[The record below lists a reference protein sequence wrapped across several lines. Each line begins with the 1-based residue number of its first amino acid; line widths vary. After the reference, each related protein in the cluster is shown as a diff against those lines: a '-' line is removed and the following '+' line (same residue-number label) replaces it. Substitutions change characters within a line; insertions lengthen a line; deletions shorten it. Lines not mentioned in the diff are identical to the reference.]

1 LRIPKKAKKNLTS
14 LISLKHII
22 MIKKLLLN
30 NSALKLRKRNSFL
43 ATMVLTAMLLLGT
56 TVTRA
61 QGSIINDYLFAE
73 SIGPAYVDLV
83 GATSVPGAGGASFA
97 ALANFSAPIGF
108 TFVYN
113 NATYTNAVIS
123 DNGFITFG
131 ATLPG
136 AIANPISN
144 VLGYNGAISGY
155 GTGLV
160 GNYADGGALTPSPAD
175 GADVSYITTGAPG
188 NRIFTV
194 EYKNVKRR
202 PVATTING
210 FMNFQIRL
218 YEVDQ
223 RVEIQYKSFT
233 STNATAFT
241 GQVGLRGLTTADWQN
256 RTSTAPLGV
265 TTFFPSA
272 AGALVSSTE
281 PTRTPVVG
289 VYVGPPNNAMFTWT
303 PTCFNSK
310 SLVTNLQVDNTTVNF
325 SWTAAAFQTASF
337 VDYLWEVR
345 TAGLPGS
352 GPVGLYASGNTALT
366 SASVTGLTAGIAY
379 CFYVKSSCKP
389 WTQNITGCLTPLC
402 STPVYPYAEN
412 FEGVVVP
419 AIPNCTSTVV
429 TTGAAMVTV
438 NNGVPYY
445 GFTNKNL
452 KTGSVAATDTWFFT
466 RLISLTAGTTYKVSY
481 IYGGSRELAQFTQK
495 LQVKIGTVNTAAGMT
510 ILLADHNSIKSSP
523 NTFTFHFVASGTGNY
538 FLGFNGYAAFN
549 QGYLQIDEI
558 SLGDATCQPP
568 TLLTSGQITYNSA
581 KISWT
586 PSVSAPSAGYEY
598 IVSTTNTTPIAT
610 SLLSGVTS
618 GLVSTLTSLTPSTPY
633 YYWVRSNCGGVLSAW
648 TLSST
653 FTTLAAPPVPCVPS
667 PISTDGT
674 GITNVTVGSINNT
687 TGAEVGNYGNYT
699 NLSTNIAQTQSVSV
713 FITYRTGFTY
723 NTKIWIDW
731 NNDGDFYDT
740 GENVQSGV
748 STNANPTT
756 LLLTFVVPISI
767 PAVTA
772 DTSGPHRMRIGGADS
787 DPLTG
792 ITPTTGPCYSGP
804 SSFFG
809 TFEDYSVFVTS
820 PPPPL
825 SVIDALTNTSVT
837 FCSGGSSPL
846 VTVNASAITP
856 GPNKYDNFVWNPA
869 SGVSG
874 NEITGYTF
882 NPTTPGANVYT
893 LTATQAGGLF
903 LSNTATYTVN
913 VNEVP
918 TPILFTPAAITACE
932 GIPVTLTTSGGIIS
946 GAIVIEENFNGPT
959 NLFTTINNST
969 GGSRLGPVGAA
980 WTLRPSPYLEPFN
993 SANFSSNDASQF
1005 IMSNSDAQ
1013 GSGGNTN
1020 TELISPAFSLALY
1033 SNVNLS
1039 FWHRYRDLGG
1049 TAEVQITNDSDAIIN
1064 NGETWTTLQTYN
1076 SQIGSDTNFVNVII
1090 NLSAYTGQT
1099 NLRIKFIYINAPYA
1113 WWWCIDNFK
1122 ITGSAPALLTWAPA
1136 TGLWTDPT
1144 ANTTPYVLGTPAAVV
1159 YGNLSSN
1166 QTYTATA
1173 TSIVPPFCSTSTP
1186 VNVTVTNLSPGV
1198 ATGNQVLT
1206 CGDTTITTNIVLTG
1220 YVPNVLGS
1228 IIRWDMADNP
1238 GFVGATPIPLSA
1250 GKAVLTSADI
1260 PALTATTYYRA
1271 VVLGCGTV
1279 FSNTITVS
1287 YPTVTYNGVW
1297 SPGLPTA
1304 ADNVTITSGTLTL
1317 SSDMSMCSLKING
1330 GATVVVN
1337 PGVTLTVNGVATVA
1351 IGGVLTLNDSSS
1363 LMQNPTTTVNTNTG
1377 NATYRRNY
1385 STRKFD
1391 YTYWGAPLSFT
1402 TVITLSPGTLSDK
1415 YLRYDSNASTWLSI
1429 ATNTPMAPGLG
1440 YAIRGF
1446 QLSSPTVFSNLTGI
1460 FGGVPNNGD
1469 YTVPVFLT
1477 IPAALDL
1484 NLLGNPYASP
1494 LDADELMDGNPG
1506 VLGAFGVGTTLY
1518 FWTHNTLFNGSTYT
1532 FSDYAVYNRTGGT
1545 IAAPALGANN
1555 AVPSGIISTGQGFM
1569 IKAVT
1574 AGNVTFRNSMRV
1586 AGTNSQFFRL
1596 NNNSIL
1602 EKNRLWL
1609 DFTNVDDSDE
1619 FKQVLVG
1626 YIENATNSY
1635 ENGFDGDIIEAG
1647 NTVSFYSIADSKN
1660 LAIQGRALP
1669 FNSNDQVA
1677 IGYKSA
1683 VMSNFKIALSNMDG
1697 LFEDTSVGV
1706 YLEDT
1711 LLNVIHDLR
1720 QSPYQ
1725 FVTEAGTFDSR
1736 FILRYNNTLLNVNQN
1751 ELNNNNVIVF
1761 KQNEKIRIETTN
1773 IMMKSVKVFDI
1784 HGRLILAKDAIN
1796 SQSATLQK
1804 VGLANQVLMVQ
1815 ITSVDGVIVN
1825 KKIIF

>member
-1 LRIPKKAKKNLTS
+1 
-14 LISLKHII
+14 
-22 MIKKLLLN
+22 
-30 NSALKLRKRNSFL
+30 
-43 ATMVLTAMLLLGT
+43 MVLTAMLFLGT
-56 TVTRA
+56 TITRA
-61 QGSIINDYLFAE
+61 QGSIINDYSFAE
-73 SIGPAYVDLV
+73 SIGPGYVDMV
-83 GATSVPGAGGASFA
+83 GGTSVPFTTLSLPVGNFFGATNFNAGGI
-97 ALANFSAPIGF
+97 PIGF
-108 TFVYN
+108 NFTYN
-113 NATYTNAVIS
+113 NATYSTVNIS
-123 DNGFITFG
+123 DNGYISFG
-131 ATLPG
+131 AN
-136 AIANPISN
+136 IAAVTNPISN
-144 VLGYNGAISGY
+144 AAAYSGAIAGYGYN
-155 GTGLV
+155 LV
-160 GNYADGGALTPSPAD
+160 GNLATPAISPWSTASSVYVAE
-175 GADVSYITTGAPG
+175 GADIKYQTSGVVG
-188 NRIFTV
+188 NQIFTV
-194 EYKNVKRR
+194 EYKNMKRR
-202 PVATTING
+202 NLTTTYDG
-210 FMNFQIRL
+210 LMNFQIRL
-218 YEVDQ
+218 YEADM
-223 RVEIQYKSFT
+223 RIEIQYKSFT
-233 STNATAFT
+233 SLNATTLA

-256 RTSTAPLGV
+256 RTNTAPAGV
-265 TTFFPSA
+265 TTFYPSA
-272 AGALVSSTE
+272 AGGLVSSTE
-281 PTRTPVVG
+281 PTRQPAGG

-303 PTCFNSK
+303 PACFNPTA
-310 SLVTNLQVDNTTVNF
+310 LVTNLQVDNTTVNF

-337 VDYLWEVR
+337 TNYVWEVR
-345 TAGLPGS
+345 TSGAAGS
-352 GPVGLYASGNTALT
+352 GAVGLYATGTTALP
-366 SASVTGLTAGIAY
+366 SSSVTGLSSGVNY
-379 CFYVKSSCKP
+379 CFYVRSNCKP
-389 WTQNITGCLTPLC
+389 WTQNINGCLTPLC
-402 STPVYPYAEN
+402 TTPVYPYAEN

-429 TTGAAMVTV
+429 TTGVAMVTV
-438 NNGVPYY
+438 NNAIPYY

-452 KTGSVAATDTWFFT
+452 KTNNVAATDTWFFT
-466 RLISLTAGTTYKVSY
+466 RLISLTAGTTYRVSY

-495 LQVKIGTVNTAAGMT
+495 MQVKIGTVASAAGMT

-538 FLGFNGYAAFN
+538 YLGFNGYAAFN
-549 QGYLQIDEI
+549 QGFLQIDEI

-568 TLLTSGQITYNSA
+568 TALTSGQITYNSA

-586 PSVSAPSAGYEY
+586 ASVSAPTAGYEY

-610 SLLSGVTS
+610 TILSGVTS
-618 GLVSTLTSLTPSTPY
+618 GLVSTLTGLTPSTTY

-648 TLSST
+648 TLVNS
-653 FTTLAAPPVPCVPS
+653 FVTLAAPPAPCTPVPTSVDS
-667 PISTDGT
+667 Q
-674 GITNVTVGSINNT
+674 GITNVTFGSINNT
-687 TGAEVGNYGNYT
+687 TGDELNHFGNYT
-699 NLSTNIAQTQSVSV
+699 NLSTNISQNTTVNMSLTFS
-713 FITYRTGFTY
+713 ILGFVGSGYFTR
-723 NTKIWIDW
+723 IWIDY
-731 NNDGDFYDT
+731 NDDGDFFDL
-740 GENVQSGV
+740 GETVFTNGGV
-748 STNANPTT
+748 ELPNGVNNISFNIPLTAT
-756 LLLTFVVPISI
+756 L
-767 PAVTA
+767 
-772 DTSGPHRMRIGGADS
+772 GPHRMRIGASDS
-787 DPLTG
+787 NNLSQIVLPA
-792 ITPTTGPCYSGP
+792 TTNGPCYTGA
-804 SSFFG
+804 FG
-809 TFEDYSVFVTS
+809 TFEDYSVFVTT

-825 SVIDALTNTSVT
+825 SVIDALSNTSVT
-837 FCSGGSSPL
+837 YCSGGSSPL

-856 GPNKYDNFVWNPA
+856 GPNKYDNFVWNPT

-874 NEITGYTF
+874 NEIAGWIF
-882 NPTTPGANVYT
+882 NPTNPGTNVYT

-903 LSNTATYTVN
+903 LSNTTTYTVI

-946 GAIVIEENFNGPT
+946 GAIVLEENFNGPT
-959 NLFTTINNST
+959 NLFTKLNTST
-969 GGSRLGPVGAA
+969 GGNRLGPAGSD

-1020 TELISPAFSLALY
+1020 TELISPAFSLAVY

-1076 SQIGSDTNFVNVII
+1076 SNIGSDSNFVNVVI

-1099 NLRIKFIYINAPYA
+1099 NLRIKFIYINAPFA

-1136 TGLWTDPT
+1136 AGLYTD
-1144 ANTTPYVLGTPAAVV
+1144 ALTTIPYVLGNTAAVV

-1206 CGDTTITTNIVLTG
+1206 CGDTTISTNIVLTG

-1228 IIRWDMADNP
+1228 ILRWDMADNP
-1238 GFVGATPIPLSA
+1238 GFLGATPIPLSA
-1250 GKAVLTSADI
+1250 GKDVLTSADI

-1304 ADNVTITSGTLTL
+1304 TDNVTITSGTLTL
-1317 SSDMSMCSLKING
+1317 SSDLSMCSLKING

-1337 PGVTLTVNGVATVA
+1337 SGVTLTVNGVSTVA
-1351 IGGVLTLNDSSS
+1351 LGGNLTFSDSSS
-1363 LMQNPTTTVNTNTG
+1363 LMQNPATTTNTNTG
-1377 NATYRRNY
+1377 NATYRRNIM
-1385 STRKFD
+1385 TRKFD

-1402 TVITLSPGTLSDK
+1402 TVATLSPTTLSDK
-1415 YLRYDSNASTWLSI
+1415 YLRFDSNAYNWLSI
-1429 ATNTPMAPGLG
+1429 PTNTSMTPGVG
-1440 YAIRGF
+1440 YAIRGP
-1446 QLSSPTVFSNLTGI
+1446 QLYSTTVLTAYSGV
-1460 FGGVPNNGD
+1460 FGGIPNNGD
-1469 YTVPVFLT
+1469 YTVPVFRN
-1477 IPAALDL
+1477 IPANDL

-1494 LDADELMDGNPG
+1494 LSADDLMDGNPG

-1518 FWTHNTLFNGSTYT
+1518 FWTHNTLFNGSAYF

-1555 AVPSGIISTGQGFM
+1555 ALPSGIISSGQGFM

-1574 AGNVTFRNSMRV
+1574 GGNVTFRNSMRV
-1586 AGTNSQFFRL
+1586 AGANSQFFRL
-1596 NNNSIL
+1596 NNTSTL

-1609 DFTNVDDSDE
+1609 DFTNVNDSDE

-1626 YIENATNSY
+1626 YIENATNAY

-1660 LAIQGRALP
+1660 LTIQGRALP

-1683 VMSNFKIALSNMDG
+1683 VTSNFQIALSSMDG

-1711 LLNVIHDLR
+1711 LLHIIHDLR

-1725 FVTEAGTFDSR
+1725 FVTEAGTFDTR
-1736 FILRYNNTLLNVNQN
+1736 FILRYNNTLLNVNPN
-1751 ELNNNNVIVF
+1751 ELNANNVVVF

-1773 IMMKSVKVFDI
+1773 IMMQSVKVFDI
-1784 HGRLILAKDAIN
+1784 QGRLILAKDGIN

-1804 VGLANQVLMVQ
+1804 VGLANQALMVQ
-1815 ITSVDGVIVN
+1815 ITSVEGVTIT